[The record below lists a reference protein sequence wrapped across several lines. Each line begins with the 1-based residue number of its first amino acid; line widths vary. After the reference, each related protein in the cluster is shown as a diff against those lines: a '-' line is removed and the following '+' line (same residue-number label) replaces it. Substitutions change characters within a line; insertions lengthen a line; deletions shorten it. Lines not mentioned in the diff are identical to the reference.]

1 MTSALIGV
9 KVVLKVSTQKFFEV
23 ETLLPS
29 VLRPFNT
36 VVIVPFFEE
45 VLVKPQDCHGF
56 CGIYKT
62 AHTVHI
68 LALFILENNP
78 FVDEDNFGLVFQ
90 VVILTSIVL
99 VCVYVSWLALCAGP
113 IIAAIFLEAPR
124 GDEKLLL

>member
-68 LALFILENNP
+68 YATSFGP
-78 FVDEDNFGLVFQ
+78 FYPE
-90 VVILTSIVL
+90 
-99 VCVYVSWLALCAGP
+99 
-113 IIAAIFLEAPR
+113 E
-124 GDEKLLL
+124 